1 MTPRVAQTPRR
12 RVLAST
18 PRRLP
23 ASTPRRLS
31 ASIPRRSPVPT
42 PTPLRRV
49 SAPSQGSQ
57 IIGRRR
63 ARPDEDED
71 DEDDELVQAPARTRR
86 RVVDSCGG
94 IFGIMGDMWRPIDA
108 IITHGLER
116 SNYPDASDTMFSS
129 QDNKYWELFQLLLSF
144 RPNLIQEC
152 ANQGENGPMSIA
164 DDIDVGRSKTRNVI
178 IFAVKKT
185 ILDWYDFGPT
195 GPHVDNKEFRGFRH
209 PIMGR
214 LLCPAAYK
222 WDDPAVQT
230 ALITHDPK
238 YPTQPRDWPVFLWEN
253 ETVDKDTLFE
263 GFLRGRLLVKTAKQI
278 LFGPATAN
286 EEPNGRSRHV
296 CAGGGN
302 SKPRALQH
310 HVRRATSGLIAYG
323 ATVVHFALSS
333 QATFYPGGKAGRW
346 PYEKFYNL
354 LVWFIDVKLP
364 KANREE
370 LLDWW
375 NLQLFGYSTEIDN
388 GDLSAEIES
397 DPTSVLSLMLA
408 QLMAGEEEPDDNVE
422 MRPSEEPGD
431 EEDESMEPDGASGS
445 A

>member
-1 MTPRVAQTPRR
+1 MLPRPPSPRTSFHAPSLAGFHSPSLVGFHTPS
-12 RVLAST
+12 LA
-18 PRRLP
+18 
-23 ASTPRRLS
+23 
-31 ASIPRRSPVPT
+31 VPT

-71 DEDDELVQAPARTRR
+71 DEDDELVQAPARTR
-86 RVVDSCGG
+86 
-94 IFGIMGDMWRPIDA
+94 
-108 IITHGLER
+108 
-116 SNYPDASDTMFSS
+116 SDTMFSS

-195 GPHVDNKEFRGFRH
+195 GPHVDNKEFRFPPSYYGTSALSGSLQV
-209 PIMGR
+209 GR
-214 LLCPAAYK
+214 PCCA
-222 WDDPAVQT
+222 D

-238 YPTQPRDWPVFLWEN
+238 YPPSP
-253 ETVDKDTLFE
+253 ETGWSSFAKD
-263 GFLRGRLLVKTAKQI
+263 Q
-278 LFGPATAN
+278 
-286 EEPNGRSRHV
+286 
-296 CAGGGN
+296 C
-302 SKPRALQH
+302 
-310 HVRRATSGLIAYG
+310 
-323 ATVVHFALSS
+323 
-333 QATFYPGGKAGRW
+333 
-346 PYEKFYNL
+346 
-354 LVWFIDVKLP
+354 
-364 KANREE
+364 EE

-388 GDLSAEIES
+388 GDLSAEIKS
-397 DPTSVLSLMLA
+397 DPMSVLSLMLA
-408 QLMAGEEEPDDNVE
+408 QLMAGEEEPDDDVE

-431 EEDESMEPDGASGS
+431 EEDESMEPDRASGS